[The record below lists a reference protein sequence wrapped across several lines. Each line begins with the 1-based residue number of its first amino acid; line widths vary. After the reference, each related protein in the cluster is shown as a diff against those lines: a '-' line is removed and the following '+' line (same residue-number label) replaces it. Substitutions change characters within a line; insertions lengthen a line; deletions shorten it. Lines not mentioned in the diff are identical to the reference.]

1 MPPKAKITK
10 EMIINAA
17 FDIAREQGA
26 EYINARSV
34 AEKLGCSTQ
43 PVMYHFRTIEEI
55 RRAAYEKADAYHS
68 VALMNIQQENPMLG
82 IGLNYVRFAAEE
94 KNLFRFLFQS
104 DSFGGQSMS
113 EVMENENLAPI
124 TAIFAQEADLT
135 EKQAGKVFKSLF
147 LYVHGYASML
157 ANNSMIYDEAA
168 VQADLELIFD
178 GLTAAVTMR
187 GEKNEKI
194 I

>member
-17 FDIAREQGA
+17 YEIVREQGA

-55 RRAAYEKADAYHS
+55 RLAAYKKADEYHS
-68 VALMNIQQENPMLG
+68 ERLMNIQQENPMLG

-135 EKQAGKVFKSLF
+135 EKQAEKVFKSLF

-187 GEKNEKI
+187 GE
-194 I
+194 